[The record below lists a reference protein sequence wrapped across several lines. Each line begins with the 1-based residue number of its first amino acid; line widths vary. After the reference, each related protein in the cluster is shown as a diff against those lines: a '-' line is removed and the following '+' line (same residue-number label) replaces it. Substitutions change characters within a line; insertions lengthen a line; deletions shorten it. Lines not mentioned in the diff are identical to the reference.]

1 MAANNKKR
9 PVSLV
14 GKLILTLAFML
25 GLAITTLM
33 FALLLSDRAQEDPQ
47 LINQASS
54 LRMLTYQVAYS
65 AASAN
70 ARTELE
76 ALTTEVDT
84 AWQGDVFYTLRFRD
98 NELAQQYRSSH
109 NTWQTLRNDL
119 LDGSLAATELA
130 SRTAALAN
138 DINQFVLIA
147 ENQALQRILSL
158 RVILVVSLF
167 ATIILASLLLFWL
180 KTRLEEPFYALTQQA
195 RQISQGDFTA
205 RTYFKRED
213 ELGILAKTLNKISYT
228 ISSIYGDLE
237 RRVDEQTLQLQRS
250 HKTLQ
255 LLYGISRDINDKSL
269 GYHDFDYIIQRLRRL
284 IEIDDLELCLL
295 TEQGQ
300 RPYLQFQPAQATCS
314 SCVNMNCAECVSTSE
329 PESFENDRY
338 IYRYSLSRDQKQYG
352 VLVAR
357 SSSAQK
363 IDEWKQ
369 QLLRSVAEQLS
380 LALNLKSEEENM
392 RRLALMKERTVIA
405 RELHDSLAQALS
417 YLKIQVVRLSKATQN
432 NQADLV
438 EEVTAELKEGLS
450 SAYRQ
455 LRELLTTFRLK
466 VDGSGLKNALQT
478 TVQQLEE
485 RSDMQVKLHYGLNNV
500 PLAPHEEV
508 HLLQIVREAS
518 QNAIH
523 HSQGKTLSIRFEQE
537 SNHIHLAIE
546 DDGIGIPDKAEKLNH
561 YGLAIMQER
570 SRNLGGHLK
579 VCLRPT
585 AGTGVYFSFTP
596 DYLNNAE
603 NSVPNQQK
611 A

>member
-1 MAANNKKR
+1 MVATNKIKR

-14 GKLILTLAFML
+14 GKLILTLAVML

-33 FALLLSDRAQEDPQ
+33 LAFLLSDRAQEDPQ

-54 LRMLTYQVAYS
+54 LRIFTYQIAYAVA
-65 AASAN
+65 
-70 ARTELE
+70 TDE
-76 ALTTEVDT
+76 AVDTLITEVDA
-84 AWQGDVFYTLRFRD
+84 AWQADVFYTLRFRES
-98 NELAQQYRSSH
+98 ELAQQYRAAHSL
-109 NTWQTLRNDL
+109 WQTLRDDL
-119 LDGSLAATELA
+119 LTGSLTSSELN
-130 SRTAALAN
+130 SRTTTLAN
-138 DINQFVLIA
+138 DIGQFVLTA
-147 ENQALQRILSL
+147 ENQALNRVLSL
-158 RVILVVSLF
+158 RIILVVSLF

-180 KTRLEEPFYALTQQA
+180 KTRFEEPFYALTQQA

-205 RTYFKRED
+205 RTYFQRDD
-213 ELGILAKTLNKISYT
+213 ELGLLAQTLNKISYT

-255 LLYGISRDINDKSL
+255 LLYGISRDINHKSL
-269 GYHDFDYIIQRLRRL
+269 GYHDFNHIIQRLRRL

-295 TEQGQ
+295 TKNGR
-300 RPYLQFQPAQATCS
+300 RPYLQFQPAQAGS
-314 SCVNMNCAECVSTSE
+314 SCVNMNCAECIAVGKSE
-329 PESFENDRY
+329 SVEDGRA
-338 IYRYSLSRDQKQYG
+338 IYRYPLSRDKKQYG

-357 SSSAQK
+357 ASSEQK

-392 RRLALMKERTVIA
+392 RRLALIKERTVIA

-417 YLKIQVVRLSKATQN
+417 YLKIQVVRLTKATQN
-432 NQADLV
+432 NQSELV
-438 EEVTAELKEGLS
+438 EEVTEELKEGLN

-466 VDGSGLKNALQT
+466 IDGSGLKNALQT
-478 TVQQLEE
+478 TVQQLSE
-485 RSDMQVKLHYGLNNV
+485 RSDMQIKMHYDLNNV

-508 HLLQIVREAS
+508 HMLQIVREAS

-523 HSQGKTLSIRFEQE
+523 HSQGKTLSIRFEQQD
-537 SNHIHLAIE
+537 NQIHLAIE
-546 DDGIGIPDKAEKLNH
+546 DDGIGIPEKAEKLNH

-570 SRNLGGHLK
+570 SRNLGGCLE
-579 VCLRPT
+579 VRLRPT
-585 AGTGVYFSFTP
+585 DGTGVYFSFIP
-596 DYLNNAE
+596 DYLNNSE
-603 NSVPNQQK
+603 KSVPHQ
-611 A
+611 